1 MARKSVKLLAATP
14 TEWVDAVL
22 ADFDAFLVDHA
33 NCERKASALGIS
45 LVVKYPDRAQIIPD
59 LIKLAQE
66 ELQHFGEAYQFMEKR
81 GIRFYKDSPDP
92 YVNEL
97 IALARH
103 GRDDR
108 FIDRM
113 LISSLIETR
122 GAERFGLIAEAL
134 EDPELKSFYTKL
146 WNSEIKHAHQFVH
159 LLLREVDEDAVYPRL
174 HELAKFE
181 ASIMVGQKI
190 RAALH

>member
-1 MARKSVKLLAATP
+1 MAKKSVKLLAATP
-14 TEWVDAVL
+14 TEWVGAVL

-33 NCERKASALGIS
+33 NCERKASALVMS
-45 LVVKYPDRAQIIPD
+45 LVVKYPDRTQIIPD

-81 GIRFYKDSPDP
+81 GIRFHKDSPDP

-97 IALARH
+97 ITLARH

-122 GAERFGLIAEAL
+122 GSERFSLIAEAL
-134 EDPELKSFYTKL
+134 EDPKLKSFYTKL

-174 HELAKFE
+174 HELAEFE
-181 ASIMVGQKI
+181 ASIMAGQKI

>member
-14 TEWVDAVL
+14 TEWGDAVL

-33 NCERKASALGIS
+33 NCERKASALVIS

-108 FIDRM
+108 FIARWTECRSAVRASVLDP
-113 LISSLIETR
+113 LITLGEGS
-122 GAERFGLIAEAL
+122 A
-134 EDPELKSFYTKL
+134 
-146 WNSEIKHAHQFVH
+146 
-159 LLLREVDEDAVYPRL
+159 
-174 HELAKFE
+174 
-181 ASIMVGQKI
+181 
-190 RAALH
+190 